1 MKILRK
7 PLSLFMAMLMCL
19 GVFVGTGTTAFAAT
33 EDVGTITFTR
43 VYDSN
48 GNGIFYNSKGIKT
61 RNVAE

>member
-33 EDVGTITFTR
+33 EDVLSLIH
-43 VYDSN
+43 
-48 GNGIFYNSKGIKT
+48 I
-61 RNVAE
+61 